1 MKDREHEIETV
12 KAKHDIIGYDP
23 QLNLALYKA
32 LQVADSK
39 LSIFITGESGVG
51 KDVFSKI
58 IHENSGRKSKKLI
71 AVNCGA
77 LPEGTIESE
86 LFGHK
91 KGAFTGADRDRKGYF
106 EEANGGT
113 IFLDEV
119 GELPLNMQVKLLRVL
134 ENHEILPMGENMPRK
149 VDVRIVAATNVDI
162 MEAINHGKFRED
174 LYYRL
179 NQISIYIPPLRERKD
194 DIPLLFSKFASDIVS
209 KYTGNMKPVRL
220 TDDGK
225 EYIKTYPW
233 RGNIREL
240 KNVTEQISYL
250 EETRE
255 ISKAILQSY
264 LNFEP
269 QDLMPTIYQ
278 GNNTTNERISMDSF
292 ELQSTILKMRNEITE
307 LQQAVSNM
315 AKIVHSNNMIE
326 PDYGHED
333 VMLPNNHYADKV
345 NDHTIRINTNP
356 VKSKYED
363 EEEVQ
368 YANVVD
374 EEEKVVPSA
383 PLTLAEIER
392 NAIQAALERN
402 KGNRRTSAREL
413 GISERTLYRKIGE
426 YDIDV

>member
-1 MKDREHEIETV
+1 MKDREHEIEIV
-12 KAKHDIIGYDP
+12 KAKHDIIGDDP

-39 LSIFITGESGVG
+39 LTIFITGESGVG

-58 IHENSGRKSKKLI
+58 IHENSSRKSKKLI

-86 LFGHK
+86 LFGHR

-134 ENHEILPMGENMPRK
+134 ENQEILPMGENVPRK

-162 MEAINHGKFRED
+162 MEAIKHGKFRED

-179 NQISIYIPPLRERKD
+179 NQISIYIPPLRERKE

-209 KYTGNMKPVRL
+209 KYSGNIKPVRL

-225 EYIKTYPW
+225 EYIKSYPW

-240 KNVTEQISYL
+240 KNITEQISYL

-278 GNNTTNERISMDSF
+278 GNNASNEQVTMNPF
-292 ELQSTILKMRNEITE
+292 ELQSTILKMRGEINE
-307 LQQAVSNM
+307 LRQAVSNM
-315 AKIVHSNNMIE
+315 ANIVHSNNMIE
-326 PDYGHED
+326 HDYQHDER
-333 VMLPNNHYADKV
+333 MLSHNHYTADD
-345 NDHTIRINTNP
+345 NDTNTIRIAPNP
-356 VKSKYED
+356 MKNKYED
-363 EEEVQ
+363 EEVQ

-374 EEEKVVPSA
+374 EEEKNTTST

-392 NAIQAALERN
+392 NAITAALERN
-402 KGNRRTSAREL
+402 RGNR
-413 GISERTLYRKIGE
+413 
-426 YDIDV
+426 